1 MPDGRKIHMDR
12 LATHLRIF
20 LREKD
25 GSFEEIKVNVRH
37 NDNIYYETSKDSRYV
52 LIQTSATKELVAG
65 CVFDLKK
72 KEIVNNGFDVLQD
85 NPSIRPILG
94 PFGSVVN
101 AMTKKSLLLNYR
113 GGVLTIKMPMV
124 GVIEG
129 IDSDEERRIYVKTD
143 VAVWMVSIESD
154 TVSYSS
160 IKLFDALDSRIN
172 PTFKIVNL
180 TPSIICTKIGHVF
193 YVYDLLKMELIHKRA
208 PQTALGINLAVPR
221 DNFAVSPDGKL
232 LFQHNAEQFH
242 KPGINHMIF
251 ISPFQT
257 PVESLMI
264 DNVPGEL
271 VCSDKGSRGH
281 SHDYRPEK
289 PLVML
294 GFTWPTGNP
303 MTNDVLSVSNDGT
316 TLYAK
321 NDYSTFGIVFK
332 HPLPHPVFER
342 KKEDLTWIRVM
353 SDGALE
359 THRTWPESIPLF
371 ENEKMAREVRETGFE
386 SESLALVAHSNFPQS
401 GRAIGMYIERL
412 IHIIARAL
420 RE

>member
-20 LREKD
+20 LHEKD

-52 LIQTSATKELVAG
+52 LIQTSATTKSVAG

-72 KEIVNNGFDVLQD
+72 KEIVNGFDVLQD

-101 AMTKKSLLLNYR
+101 ATTKKNLLLNYR
-113 GGVLTIKMPMV
+113 GGALSIKMPMV

-129 IDSDEERRIYVKTD
+129 IASDEERRIYVKTD

-154 TVSYSS
+154 TLSHSS

-180 TPSIICTKIGHVF
+180 TPSIICTKVDHVF
-193 YVYDLLKMELIHKRA
+193 YVYDLLKMELIHKRD
-208 PQTALGINLAVPR
+208 QRTTFRTNQVVPIR

-242 KPGINHMIF
+242 KTGVNHMIF
-251 ISPFQT
+251 ISPFQA

-281 SHDYRPEK
+281 SHDYRPET

-294 GFTWPTGNP
+294 RFTWYPGNP
-303 MTNDVLSVSNDGT
+303 MTKDVCSVSMDGT

-342 KKEDLTWIRVM
+342 KQEDLTWIRVM

-359 THRTWPESIPLF
+359 THRTWPESII
-371 ENEKMAREVRETGFE
+371 ESEEMGREVRETGFE
-386 SESLALVAHSNFPQS
+386 SEFLNIAAHVAFPRS
-401 GRAIGMYIERL
+401 GRATRMYIERL